1 MIAKT
6 TKLSHCTAEKRRKS
20 REITKTWKEFVVA
33 VSRSVLGKFPLM
45 RTDGRTGHNE
55 LQKFH
60 FSMLSGTLRS
70 SLRLSSLSLLKLS
83 RNTLFAMPEN
93 GAKKPKIEVSPNT
106 IGTHSG
112 TFHCDEVLACY
123 LLGQH
128 PDFAN
133 HKGGLQLP
141 IASS

>member
-6 TKLSHCTAEKRRKS
+6 TKLSHYTAEKRRKT
-20 REITKTWKEFVVA
+20 REITKTWKEFVVV

-45 RTDGRTGHNE
+45 RADGRTRHDQ
-55 LQKFH
+55 LQRFH
-60 FSMLSGTLRS
+60 FSMLSGTLLRNLRS
-70 SLRLSSLSLLKLS
+70 SLLKLS
-83 RNTLFAMPEN
+83 RNTLSAMPEN
-93 GAKKPKIEVSPNT
+93 GAKKPKIEVAPNT

-112 TFHCDEVLACY
+112 TFHCDEVVACY

-133 HKGGLQLP
+133 HKGGIQLP
-141 IASS
+141 IIITTSC